1 MNTYLHTLM
10 ESEEIKFYER
20 YFGGGLK
27 KNPTVEKI
35 KRLNNLELQN
45 EYNKVINKTSNLSK
59 KERDLVVYFAE
70 KQFKGNKI

>member
-10 ESEEIKFYER
+10 ESEEFKYYGR

-35 KRLNNLELQN
+35 KRFTNLELQN
-45 EYNKVINKTSNLSK
+45 EYNLILNKTSKLSK
-59 KERDLVVYFAE
+59 KERDVAVYFAE
-70 KQFKGNKI
+70 KQLKNKKI